1 MKKTQIYLSDDLY
14 FELKNRS
21 RKSKKSI
28 SEVIRQTLKENL
40 MSNKR
45 EQILSSVDEAFG
57 LWQNREFDTDLYIR
71 NIRKGTRLD
80 NFRHWYAYLGSKKEQ
95 GD

>member
-1 MKKTQIYLSDDLY
+1 MRRTQIYLSDDLY

-40 MSNKR
+40 MSNKK
-45 EQILSSVDEAFG
+45 EQILSSVNEAFG
-57 LWQNREFDTDLYIR
+57 LWQNREFDIDFYIR

-80 NFRHWYAYLGSKKEQ
+80 NFGH
-95 GD
+95 

>member
-1 MKKTQIYLSDDLY
+1 MRRTQIYLSDDLY

-40 MSNKR
+40 MSNKK
-45 EQILSSVDEAFG
+45 EQILSSVNEAFG

-80 NFRHWYAYLGSKKEQ
+80 NFRHWYTYLGSKREQ
-95 GD
+95 ED

>member
-80 NFRHWYAYLGSKKEQ
+80 NFRH
-95 GD
+95 

>member
-1 MKKTQIYLSDDLY
+1 MRRTQIYLSDDLY

-28 SEVIRQTLKENL
+28 SEVIRQTLKANL
-40 MSNKR
+40 MFNKR
-45 EQILSSVDEAFG
+45 EQILSSVNEAFG

-80 NFRHWYAYLGSKKEQ
+80 NFRH
-95 GD
+95 